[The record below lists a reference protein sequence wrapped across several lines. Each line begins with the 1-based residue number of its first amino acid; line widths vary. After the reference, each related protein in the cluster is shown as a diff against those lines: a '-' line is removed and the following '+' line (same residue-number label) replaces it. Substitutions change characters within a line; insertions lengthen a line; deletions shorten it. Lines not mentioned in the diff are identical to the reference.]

1 MLESLSEQITGI
13 ESKYLEKVDIN
24 STLTLLNEQ
33 LHSMLRLKTEKPSV
47 LDCARDF
54 LRGVVECVKRVS
66 LCGYHYFTSKKKSG
80 YESPKQYLS
89 LEQFPKFQRGK
100 PSSVSKEDVKLLFE
114 FRERYGKGVR
124 QRSVRADTTKFN
136 TDLSVTDIRINETA
150 EDPSLTEPRTIDQ
163 LQSSNEPAGP
173 VLDSIY
179 DENDLVAVMLDDQL
193 SLGSLTERV
202 FETDKVCKAILYK
215 ENDGLEFH
223 KDMQRDIPLYCI
235 LESVIPPLL
244 PGQVVYTLDEEIYN
258 RLTCSLQTNTMTIN
272 EKDSETFEEEEIVL
286 TVLSCETTRRGRTVE
301 KPRHLMDFY

>member
-1 MLESLSEQITGI
+1 MSISKLKDVESFFENCTSEAKTLLHLKINCLQGPHGVPASKTHMLRTMLESLSEQISGI

-24 STLTLLNEQ
+24 SALTLVNEQ
-33 LHSMLRLKTEKPSV
+33 LHSMLRLKTETPSV

-54 LRGVVECVKRVS
+54 LRGVVE
-66 LCGYHYFTSKKKSG
+66 
-80 YESPKQYLS
+80 
-89 LEQFPKFQRGK
+89 
-100 PSSVSKEDVKLLFE
+100 
-114 FRERYGKGVR
+114 ERYGKGVR

-136 TDLSVTDIRINETA
+136 AGTLPLNMYQNNIPPKYASIDLSVTDIRINETA

-223 KDMQRDIPLYCI
+223 KDMQRDIPLNLY
-235 LESVIPPLL
+235 
-244 PGQVVYTLDEEIYN
+244 
-258 RLTCSLQTNTMTIN
+258 
-272 EKDSETFEEEEIVL
+272 
-286 TVLSCETTRRGRTVE
+286 
-301 KPRHLMDFY
+301 